1 MLSHRHVGATA
12 GLHGKAHNLAFHED
26 EQQHKDLRSHSG
38 AGGQA
43 CAGAIS
49 QPACAQLFGPRFPAP
64 PTPASTGVPVQ
75 PTRSPTDTQAS
86 PTPSQSLQRLPL
98 TSSPRLTD
106 ARSPRALQPTSMRAL
121 SPTPRGS
128 PQTVRDMSHGSLIG
142 SSGLHGRAGI
152 SLAGAP
158 RTRVVRLRGHSGPHR
173 HASLSRPVPS
183 RPALPR
189 RPSPGCRKP

>member
-106 ARSPRALQPTSMRAL
+106 PRSPRALQPTSMRAL

-142 SSGLHGRAGI
+142 SSGPPRTRRDQPRGGSTDSRGP
-152 SLAGAP
+152 AP
-158 RTRVVRLRGHSGPHR
+158 RTLRAAHTRQPVPP
-173 HASLSRPVPS
+173 RPVPS
-183 RPALPR
+183 RPAPPALTRLP
-189 RPSPGCRKP
+189 